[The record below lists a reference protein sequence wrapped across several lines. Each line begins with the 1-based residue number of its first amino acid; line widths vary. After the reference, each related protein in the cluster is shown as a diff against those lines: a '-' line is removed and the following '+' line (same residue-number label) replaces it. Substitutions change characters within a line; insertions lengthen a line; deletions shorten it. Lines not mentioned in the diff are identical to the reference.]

1 MKNKIKGTKQNR
13 RIENKWQDNRQNKPC
28 KNDIQFILNTI
39 TKSQM
44 FPIVFKNQRIQIYD
58 AYKEYIVKNKT

>member
-13 RIENKWQDNRQNKPC
+13 RIENNWQDNRQNKQC
-28 KNDIQFILNTI
+28 KNDIQFILNII

-44 FPIVFKNQRIQIYD
+44 LPI
-58 AYKEYIVKNKT
+58 

>member
-13 RIENKWQDNRQNKPC
+13 RIEKWQDNRQNKPC

-44 FPIVFKNQRIQIYD
+44 FPIQFFKNQNPNI
-58 AYKEYIVKNKT
+58 

>member
-1 MKNKIKGTKQNR
+1 MEEFINIIGIR
-13 RIENKWQDNRQNKPC
+13 HIENKWQDNRQNKPC

-44 FPIVFKNQRIQIYD
+44 LPI
-58 AYKEYIVKNKT
+58 

>member
-13 RIENKWQDNRQNKPC
+13 CIENNWQDNRQNKQC
-28 KNDIQFILNTI
+28 KNDIQFILNII

-44 FPIVFKNQRIQIYD
+44 LPI
-58 AYKEYIVKNKT
+58 

>member
-1 MKNKIKGTKQNR
+1 MESLKKYSVNEKKKKGRRKQNTGKV
-13 RIENKWQDNRQNKPC
+13 ENKWQDNRQNKPC

-44 FPIVFKNQRIQIYD
+44 LPI
-58 AYKEYIVKNKT
+58 

>member
-13 RIENKWQDNRQNKPC
+13 HIENNWQDNRQNKQC
-28 KNDIQFILNTI
+28 KNDIQFILNII

-44 FPIVFKNQRIQIYD
+44 LPI
-58 AYKEYIVKNKT
+58 